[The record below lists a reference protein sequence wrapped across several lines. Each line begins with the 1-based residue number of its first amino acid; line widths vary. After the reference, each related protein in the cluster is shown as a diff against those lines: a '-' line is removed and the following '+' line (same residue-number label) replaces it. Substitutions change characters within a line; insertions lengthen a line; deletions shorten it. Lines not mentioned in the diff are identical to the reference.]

1 MAGIDANMLLNMQ
14 AAMSGSGAG
23 ATATPG
29 MPSSQQ
35 KLDMSTERLNSLLEK
50 ERRVAAAAAAAA
62 TTTSDVALA
71 ADTGLTSSSTSS
83 TCTTSTTDNSR
94 AGAAWD
100 WAASY
105 AQWADYED
113 MEELQV
119 SSFSMCVFMHVYVC
133 VACPLC
139 PMCDVFTLSHSLSP
153 SLFLSLPFL
162 LLYVLHP
169 PIALYRA
176 LALAHMHRTPRHLKR
191 TTYQKRRRNSK
202 SF

>member
-14 AAMSGSGAG
+14 AAMSGSGGG
-23 ATATPG
+23 ATASPG

-62 TTTSDVALA
+62 AATTTSDVALT

-83 TCTTSTTDNSR
+83 TCTTSTTGNSR

-105 AQWADYED
+105 AQWSDYED

-119 SSFSMCVFMHVYVC
+119 SSFSMCVFMHVYMVYVC
-133 VACPLC
+133 GTS
-139 PMCDVFTLSHSLSP
+139 PMS
-153 SLFLSLPFL
+153 
-162 LLYVLHP
+162 YV
-169 PIALYRA
+169 
-176 LALAHMHRTPRHLKR
+176 
-191 TTYQKRRRNSK
+191 
-202 SF
+202 